1 MELLEKTKILYN
13 LQNDNPERLKFYQKI
28 SDDQKAEFINGKVV
42 LHSPAARR
50 HTAVGRRLIT
60 LLQNHNSQSK
70 LGEIGYEKMM
80 IHLTQNSYEPDVCF
94 FLKKTADLF
103 FDELCLF
110 PAPDFV
116 VEILSKRTKKND
128 RGIKYQDYAAH
139 GIPEYWIIDPV
150 KKVVEQYFLKDREY
164 QLLRSYTE
172 GEIQSFVI
180 KNFIVPIECLFDERL
195 FDILNTS
202 DKRQI
207 RTLINEVAEKEILL
221 SEKEKTLSA
230 KESVISEQQ
239 ELISEK
245 ENVISEQAK
254 LLSEKDEYI
263 QQLLEKLKNQK

>member
-60 LLQNHNSQSK
+60 LLQNHNSQTK
-70 LGEIGYEKMM
+70 LGEVGYEKMM
-80 IHLTQNSYEPDVCF
+80 IHLTQNSYEPDVLF
-94 FLKKTADLF
+94 FLNKTAKTF

-128 RGIKYQDYAAH
+128 RGIKFQDYAAH

-150 KKVVEQYFLKDREY
+150 KKVVEQYFLTDREY
-164 QLLRSYTE
+164 KLFRSYTE
-172 GEIQSFVI
+172 GEIQSFVV

-202 DKRQI
+202 DKRRKI
-207 RTLINEVAEKEILL
+207 
-221 SEKEKTLSA
+221 
-230 KESVISEQQ
+230 
-239 ELISEK
+239 
-245 ENVISEQAK
+245 
-254 LLSEKDEYI
+254 
-263 QQLLEKLKNQK
+263 KLKFFYKN